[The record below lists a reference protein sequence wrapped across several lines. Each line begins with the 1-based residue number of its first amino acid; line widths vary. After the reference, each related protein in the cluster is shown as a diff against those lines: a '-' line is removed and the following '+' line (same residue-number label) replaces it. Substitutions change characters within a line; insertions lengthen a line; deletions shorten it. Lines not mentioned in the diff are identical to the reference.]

1 MLKNNSVSSLKDFHL
16 FGPPPIFNYL
26 GHHIQYNQNNE
37 ISYQES
43 KKSIFIDQFIPF
55 YYN

>member
-26 GHHIQYNQNNE
+26 GSHIQSNQNHDIN
-37 ISYQES
+37 YQ
-43 KKSIFIDQFIPF
+43 
-55 YYN
+55 

>member
-16 FGPPPIFNYL
+16 FGPPPLFYYH
-26 GHHIQYNQNNE
+26 GHNIQYNQV
-37 ISYQES
+37 SDSYYQES
-43 KKSIFIDQFIPF
+43 KKSIYIDQFIPF